1 MTTPRLKTAG
11 RTKASALFFCM
22 KSTIYIDGFNLY
34 YGLVKGTHWKWL
46 DIQKYFTMLR
56 KYDDIL
62 VIKYFTA
69 ECNGSPDQKT
79 YLSALD
85 TLPLVK
91 IILGKFKDTTIL
103 CKVDRC
109 KYRGDRLFTKSEEK
123 RTDVNIAIH
132 MLNDACT
139 NTCDRLILV
148 SGDSD
153 LTPAL
158 DMIKENVPRKELF
171 VSIPAPNKR
180 HKRAAATQ
188 LRSSAHKSKTL
199 FPTRLLDVCQF
210 PDVVIDAT
218 GDPIKKPSTW

>member
-1 MTTPRLKTAG
+1 MTTPRLKTVG
-11 RTKASALFFCM
+11 RTIASALFFCM
-22 KSTIYIDGFNLY
+22 KSIIYIDGFNLY
-34 YGLVKGTHWKWL
+34 YGLVKGTLWKWL

-56 KYDDIL
+56 KYDDIR

-69 ECNGSPDQKT
+69 KCDDSPDQET

-91 IILGKFKDTTIL
+91 FIPGKFKDKNVL

-109 KYRGDRLFTKSEEK
+109 RYRGDRLFIKPEEK

-132 MLNDACT
+132 MLNDARD
-139 NTCDRLILV
+139 NACDRLILV

-153 LTPAL
+153 LVPAL
-158 DMIKENVPRKELF
+158 DMIKKNVPQKVLF
-171 VSIPAPNKR
+171 VYVPAP
-180 HKRAAATQ
+180 HKYHVRAAAKE

-199 FPTRLLDVCQF
+199 FPSRLLNVCQF
-210 PDVVIDAT
+210 PQVINVAN
-218 GDPIKKPSTW
+218 GDSITKPSTW